1 MPLKT
6 HIDEQPGLNLTSLID
21 VLFLLIMFFM
31 VGTKFAQFE
40 KKIKL
45 EVPTVSDNKALTE
58 VPAKRVVN
66 VFRTGQVTLD
76 GESVNLKELT
86 SRLAAARSQYKNL
99 GVVVRGDA
107 DGNFQTVAGVLNAC
121 HQAGV
126 NRLAVAVKTSTTER

>member
-58 VPAKRVVN
+58 VPTKRVVN

-76 GESVNLKELT
+76 GDAVNLKELT

-121 HQAGV
+121 QQAGV

>member
-6 HIDEQPGLNLTSLID
+6 QIDESPTLNLTSLID

-45 EVPTVSDNKALTE
+45 EVPTVSDGKALSAAPE
-58 VPAKRVVN
+58 KRVVN

-76 GESVNLKELT
+76 GEAVNLKELT
-86 SRLAAARSQYKNL
+86 TRLTSARSQYKDL
-99 GVVVRGDA
+99 GVLVRGDA
-107 DGNFQTVAGVLNAC
+107 EGNFQTVAGVLNAC
-121 HQAGV
+121 HQAGI
-126 NRLAVAVKTSTTER
+126 NRLAVAVKSSTTER